1 MPQTKK
7 KHKLPV
13 ADLPPPRVIFGC
25 SVEPMENRGGSIE
38 FRVTYLKTGEARII
52 RSPLRLQDPLGDY
65 LLIKTVAEA
74 LNISTPDDH

>member
-1 MPQTKK
+1 
-7 KHKLPV
+7 
-13 ADLPPPRVIFGC
+13 
-25 SVEPMENRGGSIE
+25 MENRGGSIE